1 MEIKINAVGF
11 SASSQLEDFIQK
23 KISKLDRYHD
33 GIIGSEV
40 TLKLEKDDNLENKV
54 VEVLLNIKGQDVFAK
69 KNAKKFEEAVD
80 ELYDVVKRQL
90 VKIKDKE
97 SRKYA
102 EKRIQTLYGN
112 KSRRRFGGVLFR
124 RGGG

>member
-23 KISKLDRYHD
+23 KISKLDKYHD

-54 VEVLLNIKGQDVFAK
+54 VEVLLNVKGQEVFAK

-90 VKIKDKE
+90 VKMKE
-97 SRKYA
+97 KER
-102 EKRIQTLYGN
+102 EC
-112 KSRRRFGGVLFR
+112 
-124 RGGG
+124 

>member
-1 MEIKINAVGF
+1 MEIKTNAVGF

-23 KISKLDRYHD
+23 KISKLDKYHD

-54 VEVLLNIKGQDVFAK
+54 VEVLLNVKGQEVFAK

-90 VKIKDKE
+90 VKIKEKE
-97 SRKYA
+97 R
-102 EKRIQTLYGN
+102 EC
-112 KSRRRFGGVLFR
+112 
-124 RGGG
+124 

>member
-11 SASSQLEDFIQK
+11 SASSQLEDCIQK
-23 KISKLDRYHD
+23 KISKLDKYHD

-54 VEVLLNIKGQDVFAK
+54 VEVLLNVKGQEVFAK

-80 ELYDVVKRQL
+80 ELYDVVKSQL
-90 VKIKDKE
+90 VKIKEKE
-97 SRKYA
+97 R
-102 EKRIQTLYGN
+102 EC
-112 KSRRRFGGVLFR
+112 
-124 RGGG
+124 

>member
-23 KISKLDRYHD
+23 KISKLD
-33 GIIGSEV
+33 
-40 TLKLEKDDNLENKV
+40 
-54 VEVLLNIKGQDVFAK
+54 KGQEVFAK

-90 VKIKDKE
+90 VKIKEKE
-97 SRKYA
+97 R
-102 EKRIQTLYGN
+102 EC
-112 KSRRRFGGVLFR
+112 
-124 RGGG
+124 

>member
-11 SASSQLEDFIQK
+11 SASSQLEDSIQK
-23 KISKLDRYHD
+23 KISKLDKYHD

-54 VEVLLNIKGQDVFAK
+54 VEVLLNVKGQEVFAK

-90 VKIKDKE
+90 VKIKEKE
-97 SRKYA
+97 R
-102 EKRIQTLYGN
+102 EC
-112 KSRRRFGGVLFR
+112 
-124 RGGG
+124 

>member
-1 MEIKINAVGF
+1 MEMKINAVGF

-23 KISKLDRYHD
+23 KISKLDKYHD

-54 VEVLLNIKGQDVFAK
+54 VEVLLNVKGQEVFAK

-90 VKIKDKE
+90 VKIKEKE
-97 SRKYA
+97 R
-102 EKRIQTLYGN
+102 EC
-112 KSRRRFGGVLFR
+112 
-124 RGGG
+124 

>member
-23 KISKLDRYHD
+23 KISKLDKYHD

-54 VEVLLNIKGQDVFAK
+54 VEVLLNVKGQEVFAK

-80 ELYDVVKRQL
+80 ERYDVVKRQL
-90 VKIKDKE
+90 VKIKEKE
-97 SRKYA
+97 R
-102 EKRIQTLYGN
+102 EC
-112 KSRRRFGGVLFR
+112 
-124 RGGG
+124 

>member
-11 SASSQLEDFIQK
+11 SATSQLEDFIQK
-23 KISKLDRYHD
+23 KISKLDKYHD

-54 VEVLLNIKGQDVFAK
+54 VEVLLNVKGQEVFAK

-90 VKIKDKE
+90 VKIKEKE
-97 SRKYA
+97 R
-102 EKRIQTLYGN
+102 EC
-112 KSRRRFGGVLFR
+112 
-124 RGGG
+124 

>member
-23 KISKLDRYHD
+23 KISKLDKYHD

-40 TLKLEKDDNLENKV
+40 TVKLEKDDNLENKV
-54 VEVLLNIKGQDVFAK
+54 VEVLLNVKGQEVFAK

-90 VKIKDKE
+90 VKIKEKE
-97 SRKYA
+97 R
-102 EKRIQTLYGN
+102 EC
-112 KSRRRFGGVLFR
+112 
-124 RGGG
+124 

>member
-23 KISKLDRYHD
+23 KISKLDKYHD

-54 VEVLLNIKGQDVFAK
+54 VEVQLNVKGQEVFAK

-90 VKIKDKE
+90 VKIKEKE
-97 SRKYA
+97 R
-102 EKRIQTLYGN
+102 EC
-112 KSRRRFGGVLFR
+112 
-124 RGGG
+124 

>member
-23 KISKLDRYHD
+23 KISKLDKYHD

-54 VEVLLNIKGQDVFAK
+54 VEVLLK
-69 KNAKKFEEAVD
+69 AKKF
-80 ELYDVVKRQL
+80 LQRKMQRN
-90 VKIKDKE
+90 
-97 SRKYA
+97 SRK
-102 EKRIQTLYGN
+102 Q
-112 KSRRRFGGVLFR
+112 SMSFMM
-124 RGGG
+124 

>member
-23 KISKLDRYHD
+23 EISKLDKYHD

-54 VEVLLNIKGQDVFAK
+54 VEVLLNVKGQEVFAK

-90 VKIKDKE
+90 VKIKEKE
-97 SRKYA
+97 R
-102 EKRIQTLYGN
+102 EC
-112 KSRRRFGGVLFR
+112 
-124 RGGG
+124 

>member
-23 KISKLDRYHD
+23 KISKLDKYHD

-54 VEVLLNIKGQDVFAK
+54 V
-69 KNAKKFEEAVD
+69 D

-90 VKIKDKE
+90 VKIKEKE
-97 SRKYA
+97 R
-102 EKRIQTLYGN
+102 EC
-112 KSRRRFGGVLFR
+112 
-124 RGGG
+124 

>member
-11 SASSQLEDFIQK
+11 SASSQLEVFIQK
-23 KISKLDRYHD
+23 KISKLDKYHD

-54 VEVLLNIKGQDVFAK
+54 VEVLLNVKGQEVFAK

-90 VKIKDKE
+90 VKIKEKE
-97 SRKYA
+97 R
-102 EKRIQTLYGN
+102 EC
-112 KSRRRFGGVLFR
+112 
-124 RGGG
+124 

>member
-23 KISKLDRYHD
+23 KISKLDKYHD
-33 GIIGSEV
+33 GIIGSEI

-54 VEVLLNIKGQDVFAK
+54 VEVLLNVKGQEVFAK

-90 VKIKDKE
+90 VKIKEKE
-97 SRKYA
+97 R
-102 EKRIQTLYGN
+102 EC
-112 KSRRRFGGVLFR
+112 
-124 RGGG
+124 

>member
-23 KISKLDRYHD
+23 KISKLDKYHD

-54 VEVLLNIKGQDVFAK
+54 VEVLLNVKGQEVFAK

-80 ELYDVVKRQL
+80 ELYDRSEERRVG
-90 VKIKDKE
+90 KE
-97 SRKYA
+97 CRSRWSPYH
-102 EKRIQTLYGN
+102 
-112 KSRRRFGGVLFR
+112 
-124 RGGG
+124 

>member
-11 SASSQLEDFIQK
+11 SASSQLDDFIQK
-23 KISKLDRYHD
+23 KISKLDKYHD

-54 VEVLLNIKGQDVFAK
+54 VEVLLNVKGQEVFAK

-90 VKIKDKE
+90 VKIKEKE
-97 SRKYA
+97 R
-102 EKRIQTLYGN
+102 EC
-112 KSRRRFGGVLFR
+112 
-124 RGGG
+124 

>member
-23 KISKLDRYHD
+23 KISKLDKYHD

-40 TLKLEKDDNLENKV
+40 TLKLEKDNNLENKV
-54 VEVLLNIKGQDVFAK
+54 VEVLLNVKGQEVFAK

-90 VKIKDKE
+90 VKIKEKE
-97 SRKYA
+97 R
-102 EKRIQTLYGN
+102 EC
-112 KSRRRFGGVLFR
+112 
-124 RGGG
+124 

>member
-1 MEIKINAVGF
+1 MEIKITAVGF

-23 KISKLDRYHD
+23 KISKLDKYHD

-54 VEVLLNIKGQDVFAK
+54 VEVLLNVKGQEVFAK

-90 VKIKDKE
+90 VKIKEKE
-97 SRKYA
+97 R
-102 EKRIQTLYGN
+102 EC
-112 KSRRRFGGVLFR
+112 
-124 RGGG
+124 

>member
-23 KISKLDRYHD
+23 KISKLDKYHD

-54 VEVLLNIKGQDVFAK
+54 VEVLLKVKGQEVFAK
-69 KNAKKFEEAVD
+69 KNAKKCEEAVD

-90 VKIKDKE
+90 VKIKEKE
-97 SRKYA
+97 R
-102 EKRIQTLYGN
+102 EC
-112 KSRRRFGGVLFR
+112 
-124 RGGG
+124 

>member
-23 KISKLDRYHD
+23 KISKLDKYHD

-54 VEVLLNIKGQDVFAK
+54 AEVNVSIKGQEVFAK

-90 VKIKDKE
+90 VKIKEKE
-97 SRKYA
+97 R
-102 EKRIQTLYGN
+102 EC
-112 KSRRRFGGVLFR
+112 
-124 RGGG
+124 

>member
-23 KISKLDRYHD
+23 KISKLDKYHD

-40 TLKLEKDDNLENKV
+40 TLKLDRDDNLENKV
-54 VEVLLNIKGQDVFAK
+54 VEVLLNVKGQEVFAK

-90 VKIKDKE
+90 VKIKEKE
-97 SRKYA
+97 R
-102 EKRIQTLYGN
+102 EC
-112 KSRRRFGGVLFR
+112 
-124 RGGG
+124 